1 MPSQID
7 ERDAFLNYLF
17 NGMPHTPYA
26 TWYVGLLTTSPTGA
40 PGNQGVEVAGN
51 NYARQLV
58 TFSLASG
65 GSLTNVGDI
74 DFPAAIPLGWGDIVA
89 FGLYDA
95 DVGGD
100 LHFYKE
106 ITPFTVTANMLV
118 KILDGDLDVLGV

>member
-1 MPSQID
+1 MPSQVD

-17 NGMPHTPYA
+17 NGMPHTPCA
-26 TWYVGLLTTSPTGA
+26 VWYVGLLTVPPSGA
-40 PGNQGVEVAGN
+40 PGDQGTEVVGN

-74 DFPAAIPLGWGDIVA
+74 DFPAAIPAGWGDIYA
-89 FGLYDA
+89 FGLYDDPA
-95 DVGGD
+95 AGD